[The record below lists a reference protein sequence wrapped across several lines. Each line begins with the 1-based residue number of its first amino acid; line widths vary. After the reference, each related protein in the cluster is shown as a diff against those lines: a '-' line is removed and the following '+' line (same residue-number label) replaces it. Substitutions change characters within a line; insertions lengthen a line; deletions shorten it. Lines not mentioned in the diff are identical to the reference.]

1 MRTAASPKPDCPAA
15 PPSRRTT
22 AVRAIHRACV
32 LLGGVAQLAAHLG
45 LAEPEVRHWLDGEV
59 EAPESAFLAAVEVI
73 LLSAEAPG
81 GQAS

>member
-1 MRTAASPKPDCPAA
+1 MRTAASPKPDCPTA

-32 LLGGVAQLAAHLG
+32 LLGGVAQLAAQLQV
-45 LAEPEVRHWLDGEV
+45 AEATLRHWLDGEV
-59 EAPESAFLAAVEVI
+59 EAPESAFLAAVEI
-73 LLSAEAPG
+73 LLLSAEGTG